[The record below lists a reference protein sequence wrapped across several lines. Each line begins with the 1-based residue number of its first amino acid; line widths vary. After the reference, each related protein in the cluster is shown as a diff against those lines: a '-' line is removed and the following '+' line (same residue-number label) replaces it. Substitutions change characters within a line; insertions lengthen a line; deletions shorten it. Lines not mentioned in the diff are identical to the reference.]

1 MKALFFILLITQV
14 YLNSCEAQS
23 IYVKCNENDD
33 NCSAVSSESPEEHS
47 LNKRSLIPFSFFSEK
62 RSNFNKDRFKL
73 DKGMRF
79 LANASL
85 KNSKCTT
92 KSCLINNLL
101 KLTNSKK
108 LFSIHFILIV

>member
-1 MKALFFILLITQV
+1 MKSLLVFLLIAQV

-23 IYVKCNENDD
+23 IYVKCNENVE
-33 NCSAVSSESPEEHS
+33 NCSTVSSESSEEHA
-47 LNKRSLIPFSFFSEK
+47 LNKRSLIPFSFFSKK
-62 RSNFNKDRFKL
+62 RSDKDRFQL

-85 KNSKCTT
+85 MNGKCST

-101 KLTNSKK
+101 KLTNSK
-108 LFSIHFILIV
+108 IIFIL